1 MQPGRKQAVKPI
13 HFNNTYVNLGEG
25 FYARTPLSP
34 VANPTLVAYNQA
46 LGDALGLSDTC
57 LDSPGATAIFAGNR
71 VPEGAEPVAMA
82 YAGHQFGNFVPQLG
96 DGRALLLGQ
105 VVAPDGA
112 HHDIHLKGSGR
123 TVFSRGGD
131 GRAALGPVLREYL
144 VSEAMAKLGVPTTRA
159 LAAVTTGEQVARQ
172 EFLPGGVITR
182 TAGSFVRV
190 GTFEFFA
197 SRGDRTAVTRLAD
210 YVIERL
216 YPACREAASPC
227 LALLEAVIRRQA
239 ALVAQWMQ
247 FGFIHGVM
255 NTDNTAV
262 SGETLDYGP
271 CAFLDE
277 FDIDKV
283 FSSIDHRGRYA
294 YGNQANIA
302 IWNLS
307 RLADCLLQLDP
318 EPAPYQEALE
328 QFQPCFEQHY
338 FALMRRRLG
347 LVDESPDD
355 PALVTGWL
363 QQLQDRRLDYH
374 LSFQRL
380 RHRLRADDSGS
391 FGEFEVHWRSR
402 IAGQPGGAGAA
413 EQLMRGANPVYVP
426 RNHQIERAIQ
436 AALADDFQPFEA
448 LQQVLAE
455 PFAERSGLE
464 QYTLPP
470 RDDERVQVTFCG
482 T

>member
-1 MQPGRKQAVKPI
+1 MRLEHHYALLPERFYSPTRPDRVPAPVLIGWNRDLAAQLGFDRDIDPDQLARWFSGNEPIPGS
-13 HFNNTYVNLGEG
+13 T
-25 FYARTPLSP
+25 P
-34 VANPTLVAYNQA
+34 VAL
-46 LGDALGLSDTC
+46 
-57 LDSPGATAIFAGNR
+57 
-71 VPEGAEPVAMA
+71 A
-82 YAGHQFGNFVPQLG
+82 YAGHQFGNYVPQLG
-96 DGRALLLGQ
+96 DGRAALLGG
-105 VVAPDGA
+105 VRSPLDGRLYE
-112 HHDIHLKGSGR
+112 IQLKGSGP
-123 TVFSRGGD
+123 TLFSRNGD
-131 GRAALGPVLREYL
+131 GKSSLGPVIREYL
-144 VSEAMAKLGVPTTRA
+144 LSEAMHRLGVPTTRA
-159 LAAVTTGEQVARQ
+159 LAAVATGETVFRQ
-172 EFLPGGVITR
+172 RPEPGGVLTR
-182 TAGSFVRV
+182 VASSHIRVGSF
-190 GTFEFFA
+190 EYFA
-197 SRGDRTAVTRLAD
+197 SRND
-210 YVIERL
+210 
-216 YPACREAASPC
+216 REALSLLLDHAIARHYPQVEQAGHPSRAFFAEVVQGQARLIAHW
-227 LALLEAVIRRQA
+227 LAL
-239 ALVAQWMQ
+239 
-247 FGFIHGVM
+247 GFIHGVM